1 MRRYR
6 VVHRHTCRRAMRN
19 RVRINTSRRRFE
31 LEADGYVAFS
41 DYSRNN
47 GVLTIVHTKVPKELE
62 GRGIGSRLVRGELK
76 IARELGLKVVP
87 KCSFVKAYI
96 DKHPEFADLLK

>member
-1 MRRYR
+1 M
-6 VVHRHTCRRAMRN
+6 HRHICHLAMQN

-41 DYSRNN
+41 DFCRDNS
-47 GVLTIVHTKVPKELE
+47 VLTIKHTKVPKELE

-76 IARELGLKVVP
+76 IAREQGLKVVP
-87 KCSFVKAYI
+87 KCPFVKAYI